1 MPNGVLVTSAVTSRV
16 TFRSSMGTNT
26 ANKLSTQRTT
36 IYARFAWSAL
46 MNKVQFVHEFEF
58 ACHFVLACPGEL
70 EPSNQTVMSEPRV
83 LPLCEESNLKRLA
96 RISDIG

>member
-1 MPNGVLVTSAVTSRV
+1 MPDGVLVTSAVTSRV

-46 MNKVQFVHEFEF
+46 MNKVQFVHKSSL
-58 ACHFVLACPGEL
+58 LAISCWRTREN
-70 EPSNQTVMSEPRV
+70 SNPPT
-83 LPLCEESNLKRLA
+83 RLL
-96 RISDIG
+96 